1 MKAFLLVSLSLL
13 LVIEVSPS
21 GTDNVTTTSAS
32 TSTELPVTAQS
43 NGNSA
48 SASLG
53 TAPDGQTS
61 AQTPAGSTQPASAVT
76 SPNIDANSSVDPS
89 STSPPEGTTQPDNNS
104 SVPSETTQPPDGQ
117 GTNQPTNTST
127 QPPLVTSPNIDANS
141 SVDPSSTSP
150 PGGITQP
157 DGNSSLPSGTTQP
170 PNATEPPSP
179 DLCKPD
185 SCGGKASC
193 VNLYSIFICL
203 CSEGWYYNSSS
214 SLCERGK
221 TFPGEITMK
230 FEAADLQDKTSKNYQ
245 KLQNHVENFFKN
257 IFKDDDFGQTVILK
271 VSPTSFRSARSAM
284 TDKRSNIFVSFIN
297 MFGENTSQNET
308 TVTAAIEKAANDSD
322 DVSGYTNINV
332 CDYRGCVDNG
342 TDICQDALQCTCKP
356 GLKRLHLLSPFC
368 VSVSC
373 AEPCSTEDRK
383 QCITNDDGTRE
394 CVCMAGYQKANGKCE
409 ECPFGYSGVDCKD
422 PFQLILTIVGTVA
435 GALILILLIAF
446 IVSVRST
453 KKKKDVEEQNLI
465 EDDFHNVR
473 LQQTG
478 FSNFGA
484 DKSIFPKVR
493 TGIPS
498 QTSNPYANQRSMPR
512 PDY

>member
-1 MKAFLLVSLSLL
+1 MA
-13 LVIEVSPS
+13 
-21 GTDNVTTTSAS
+21 
-32 TSTELPVTAQS
+32 
-43 NGNSA
+43 
-48 SASLG
+48 
-53 TAPDGQTS
+53 GQ
-61 AQTPAGSTQPASAVT
+61 AKYERGSSSSITFKPASNRSMKFGVC
-76 SPNIDANSSVDPS
+76 VHY
-89 STSPPEGTTQPDNNS
+89 
-104 SVPSETTQPPDGQ
+104 V
-117 GTNQPTNTST
+117 
-127 QPPLVTSPNIDANS
+127 
-141 SVDPSSTSP
+141 
-150 PGGITQP
+150 QP
-157 DGNSSLPSGTTQP
+157 DGNSSVPSGTTQP
-170 PNATEPPSP
+170 PSATQPPSSGP
-179 DLCKPD
+179 LDLCKLDP
-185 SCGGKASC
+185 CGGKSSC
-193 VNLYSIFICL
+193 VNLYSTFICL

-230 FEAADLQDKTSKNYQ
+230 FEAADLENKTSENYQ
-245 KLQNHVENFFKN
+245 KLQKHVEDFFKD
-257 IFKDDDFGQTVILK
+257 IFKGDDFGQTVILK
-271 VSPTSFRSARSAM
+271 VSPTSSRSARSAIR
-284 TDKRSNIFVSFIN
+284 DSRSDIFVSVIN

-308 TVTAAIEKAANDSD
+308 TVTAAIKNATINNS
-322 DVSGYTNINV
+322 DVSNYTDINL

-342 TDICQDALQCTCKP
+342 TDSCQDALQCTCKL
-356 GLKRLHLLSPFC
+356 GLKRPHLLSSFC
-368 VSVSC
+368 VRVSC

-383 QCITNDDGTRE
+383 QCLTKNDGTWE

-422 PFQLILTIVGTVA
+422 PFQLILTIVGTIA

-453 KKKKDVEEQNLI
+453 KKKKDVEEQKLI

-478 FSNFGA
+478 FSNFGV

-498 QTSNPYANQRSMPR
+498 QTSNPYENHRSMPR

>member
-322 DVSGYTNINV
+322 DVSGYT
-332 CDYRGCVDNG
+332 
-342 TDICQDALQCTCKP
+342 T
-356 GLKRLHLLSPFC
+356 
-368 VSVSC
+368 VSC